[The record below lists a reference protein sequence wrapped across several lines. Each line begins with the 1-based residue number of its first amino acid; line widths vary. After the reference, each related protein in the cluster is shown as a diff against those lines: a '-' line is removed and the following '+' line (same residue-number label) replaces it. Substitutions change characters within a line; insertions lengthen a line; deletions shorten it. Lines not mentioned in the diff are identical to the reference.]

1 MLFLNAFSVSQ
12 GFRFL
17 VDKSGAK
24 FLVRTATRA
33 QESSSVYLGLKH
45 LADGVIVSMV

>member
-12 GFRFL
+12 EFCFL
-17 VDKSGAK
+17 VDKSGTK
-24 FLVRTATRA
+24 FLVPNATRA
-33 QESSSVYLGLKH
+33 QESSAVYLGLKH